1 MKVLFLL
8 LISNFSFAN
17 VINLYG
23 KAYAQDEKTLLYH
36 EIHEITTDAD
46 GYNTFVETRYLE
58 PSLKEF
64 AILKSDFKKNQ
75 FVPDSKLVDNKNNI
89 QESLELIGDRAE
101 IKITRNGILSSKKN
115 IETNPD
121 FVAGQG
127 FNNYLIKHLEELA
140 QGVRKQVSFLI
151 IPLQD
156 YFRFE
161 ARRIEKPQESGSE
174 INVRIQIASFFLKV
188 FNDPIL
194 VKYDKKTK
202 GLLEFRG
209 LSNLNMEKDK
219 KPYVVIKYSNSPP
232 LLAN

>member
-1 MKVLFLL
+1 MKILLIL
-8 LISNFSFAN
+8 LISSFSFAN
-17 VINLYG
+17 VVNLYG
-23 KAYAQDEKTLLYH
+23 KAYAKDEKTLLYH
-36 EIHEITTDAD
+36 EIHQITTDTD
-46 GYNTFVETRYLE
+46 GYNLFVETRYLL

-75 FVPDSKLVDNKNNI
+75 FVPDSKLVDSKNGI
-89 QESLELIGDRAE
+89 HESLELIGDRAE
-101 IKITRNGILSSKKN
+101 IKISRNGVLSSKKS

-127 FNNYLIKHLEELA
+127 FNNYLIKHLDELIEGA
-140 QGVRKQVSFLI
+140 SKQVSFLI

-156 YFRFE
+156 YFKFE
-161 ARRIEKPQESGSE
+161 AKRITKPEENNSE
-174 INVRIQIASFFLKV
+174 VSIKIQISSFFLKV
-188 FNDPIL
+188 FTDPIL

-209 LSNLNMEKDK
+209 LSNLSLEKDK